1 MFFSKQTLMLHVKRS
16 SLVTML
22 QNKNDIMKVLKLA
35 PVTIFYNNIIPWWS
49 VRNVVVPV
57 VIVFTPH
64 FLLVMSIDFILTYL
78 KNYDI
83 LIGIIFC
90 NLSFLII
97 AVQCVLIDRYLN
109 WTIDEAN
116 SVKIV
121 EEELKLD

>member
-1 MFFSKQTLMLHVKRS
+1 MCFSKHNLLSHAKRS
-16 SLVTML
+16 SLMTMVE
-22 QNKNDIMKVLKLA
+22 NKNDIMKVLKMA
-35 PVTIFYNNIIPWWS
+35 PVTILYNNVVI
-49 VRNVVVPV
+49 RNVFVPV

-64 FLLVMSIDFILTYL
+64 FLLVMSIDFVLTYI

-83 LIGIIFC
+83 LIGIIFF

-97 AVQCVLIDRYLN
+97 AIQCVLIDRYLN
-109 WTIDEAN
+109 WTIDEAD

>member
-1 MFFSKQTLMLHVKRS
+1 MCFSKQNLLSHAKRS
-16 SLVTML
+16 SLMTMVE
-22 QNKNDIMKVLKLA
+22 NKNDIMKVLKLA

-64 FLLVMSIDFILTYL
+64 FLLVMSIDFILTYI

-83 LIGIIFC
+83 LIGIIFF